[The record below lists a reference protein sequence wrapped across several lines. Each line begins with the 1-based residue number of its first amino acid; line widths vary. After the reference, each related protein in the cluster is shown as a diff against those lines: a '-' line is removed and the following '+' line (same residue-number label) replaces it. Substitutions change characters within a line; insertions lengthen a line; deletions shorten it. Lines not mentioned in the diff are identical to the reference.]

1 MTTHRTHRSTM
12 IQISRGAFAASL
24 LATAVIGIGVGE
36 VAAPL
41 ASSQAHQS
49 ARAAAPKA
57 CATFAVSVGNAF
69 QILGKLLDD
78 ASKYP
83 PLIPKAVTAG
93 QNKSTS
99 EVDAIT
105 SRVSAINAMVQSQA
119 ARFAALKG
127 PILNEEKQCLG

>member
-1 MTTHRTHRSTM
+1 MTTHRSNT
-12 IQISRGAFAASL
+12 IQLSRGAFAASL
-24 LATAVIGIGVGE
+24 LATAVFGIGIGE

-41 ASSQAHQS
+41 ASSQAHPI

-69 QILGKLLDD
+69 QILGTILED

-93 QNKSTS
+93 QNKSAS
-99 EVDAIT
+99 EVDEIT
-105 SRVSAINAMVQSQA
+105 SQLSAINAKVQSQA

-127 PILNEEKQCLG
+127 PILTEEKQCLS

>member
-1 MTTHRTHRSTM
+1 MTTHRSNT
-12 IQISRGAFAASL
+12 IQLSRGAFAASL
-24 LATAVIGIGVGE
+24 LATAVFGIGIGE

-41 ASSQAHQS
+41 ASSQAHPI

-57 CATFAVSVGNAF
+57 CATFAVSVGHAF
-69 QILGKLLDD
+69 QILGTILED

-105 SRVSAINAMVQSQA
+105 SQLSAITAKVQSQA
-119 ARFAALKG
+119 AQFAALKG